1 MEQCFQGRDVRA
13 VAKRFKEQ
21 CCPRPT
27 EGIRMTNFLA
37 DNLKGF
43 PTNSHLQRR
52 LKGKASS
59 CRQLKDAYR
68 PPLGH
73 EGELLLPLA
82 EEKEGIA
89 ASPTGRHCGR
99 HFQNFVKGQEL
110 L

>member
-1 MEQCFQGRDVRA
+1 MKGEGV
-13 VAKRFKEQ
+13 VLS
-21 CCPRPT
+21 PT
-27 EGIRMTNFLA
+27 QN
-37 DNLKGF
+37 
-43 PTNSHLQRR
+43 
-52 LKGKASS
+52 
-59 CRQLKDAYR
+59 AYR

-110 L
+110 V

>member
-1 MEQCFQGRDVRA
+1 MMTLQEEVGSWSNA
-13 VAKRFKEQ
+13 FKTGMSE
-21 CCPRPT
+21 
-27 EGIRMTNFLA
+27 
-37 DNLKGF
+37 
-43 PTNSHLQRR
+43 
-52 LKGKASS
+52 GKASS

-82 EEKEGIA
+82 KEKEGIA
-89 ASPTGRHCGR
+89 ASPTGRCCDR